1 MSEFSFSGQNIDTM
15 ENKGNQDSKLHT
27 VLGVLKG
34 EKKNVKF
41 NNLNYLTQMLNQ
53 LAVLVLDE
61 KYDTCNIV
69 EVNRM
74 LGEVER

>member
-1 MSEFSFSGQNIDTM
+1 M

-27 VLGVLKG
+27 VFGVLKG

-61 KYDTCNIV
+61 KYDRCNIV

>member
-1 MSEFSFSGQNIDTM
+1 
-15 ENKGNQDSKLHT
+15 
-27 VLGVLKG
+27 
-34 EKKNVKF
+34 
-41 NNLNYLTQMLNQ
+41 MLNQ

-61 KYDTCNIV
+61 KYDRCNIV

>member
-1 MSEFSFSGQNIDTM
+1 MLEFSFFGQNIDIM
-15 ENKGNQDSKLHT
+15 ENKGNLDSKLYI
-27 VLGVLKG
+27 VFGVLKG

-41 NNLNYLTQMLNQ
+41 NNLNYLIQMFNQ
-53 LAVLVLDE
+53 LVVLVLDE
-61 KYDTCNIV
+61 KYDRCNIV